1 MLENYGQP
9 LKQSGPRTCRML
21 RLLIIVLLA
30 TALVWVYNGPAAAGT
45 TWADDDGA
53 EETVDLDDEDSD
65 DEEDEDD
72 EDENAPPP
80 TPTST
85 ATLTPLPTPTP
96 TNSLTPT
103 STPTPTPPATPTPTD
118 TPPPTPT
125 PTPTPTDTPTP
136 TPTATPTPSPTPPP
150 PPPTPTP
157 TPTPPHPDKCTLDVD
172 LTFADG
178 IITWDFVVGAPQ
190 PSTWSTSVIILG
202 ENIPLWFI
210 GLPPLRSITI
220 SFSFPIPP
228 IGVVEVQSTL
238 AVTGGQCSAS
248 DAVDTGV

>member
-72 EDENAPPP
+72 EDDNAPPP

-85 ATLTPLPTPTP
+85 ATPTPLPTPTP
-96 TNSLTPT
+96 TL
-103 STPTPTPPATPTPTD
+103 
-118 TPPPTPT
+118 
-125 PTPTPTDTPTP
+125 
-136 TPTATPTPSPTPPP
+136 
-150 PPPTPTP
+150 
-157 TPTPPHPDKCTLDVD
+157 
-172 LTFADG
+172 
-178 IITWDFVVGAPQ
+178 IIR
-190 PSTWSTSVIILG
+190 
-202 ENIPLWFI
+202 
-210 GLPPLRSITI
+210 LR
-220 SFSFPIPP
+220 
-228 IGVVEVQSTL
+228 
-238 AVTGGQCSAS
+238 
-248 DAVDTGV
+248 

>member
-1 MLENYGQP
+1 
-9 LKQSGPRTCRML
+9 ML

-72 EDENAPPP
+72 EDDNAPPP

-85 ATLTPLPTPTP
+85 ATPTPLPTPTP

-103 STPTPTPPATPTPTD
+103 S
-118 TPPPTPT
+118 
-125 PTPTPTDTPTP
+125 TPTP

-157 TPTPPHPDKCTLDVD
+157 TPTPTHPDKCTLDVD

-210 GLPPLRSITI
+210 GLPPPRSITI

>member
-1 MLENYGQP
+1 
-9 LKQSGPRTCRML
+9 ML

-53 EETVDLDDEDSD
+53 EETIDLDDEDSD

-72 EDENAPPP
+72 NAPPP

-85 ATLTPLPTPTP
+85 ATPTPLPTPTP

-103 STPTPTPPATPTPTD
+103 S
-118 TPPPTPT
+118 
-125 PTPTPTDTPTP
+125 TPTP

-157 TPTPPHPDKCTLDVD
+157 TPTPTHPDKCTLDVG

>member
-1 MLENYGQP
+1 MLKNYGQP

-53 EETVDLDDEDSD
+53 EETIDLDDEDSD

-72 EDENAPPP
+72 EDDNAPPP

-85 ATLTPLPTPTP
+85 ATPTPLPTPTP

-103 STPTPTPPATPTPTD
+103 S
-118 TPPPTPT
+118 
-125 PTPTPTDTPTP
+125 TPTP

-157 TPTPPHPDKCTLDVD
+157 TPTPTHPDKCTLDVD

>member
-1 MLENYGQP
+1 
-9 LKQSGPRTCRML
+9 ML

-72 EDENAPPP
+72 EDDNAPPP

-85 ATLTPLPTPTP
+85 ATPTPLPTPTP

-103 STPTPTPPATPTPTD
+103 S
-118 TPPPTPT
+118 
-125 PTPTPTDTPTP
+125 TPTP

-157 TPTPPHPDKCTLDVD
+157 TPTPTHPDKCTLDVD

>member
-72 EDENAPPP
+72 EDDNAPPP

-85 ATLTPLPTPTP
+85 ATPTPLPTPTP

-103 STPTPTPPATPTPTD
+103 SLRPRPRYAYPD
-118 TPPPTPT
+118 

-150 PPPTPTP
+150 TPTPTP
-157 TPTPPHPDKCTLDVD
+157 TPTHPDKCTLDVD

>member
-1 MLENYGQP
+1 M
-9 LKQSGPRTCRML
+9 
-21 RLLIIVLLA
+21 
-30 TALVWVYNGPAAAGT
+30 
-45 TWADDDGA
+45 
-53 EETVDLDDEDSD
+53 
-65 DEEDEDD
+65 
-72 EDENAPPP
+72 
-80 TPTST
+80 
-85 ATLTPLPTPTP
+85 
-96 TNSLTPT
+96 
-103 STPTPTPPATPTPTD
+103 
-118 TPPPTPT
+118 
-125 PTPTPTDTPTP
+125 
-136 TPTATPTPSPTPPP
+136 
-150 PPPTPTP
+150 
-157 TPTPPHPDKCTLDVD
+157 DVD

>member
-1 MLENYGQP
+1 MLKNYGQP

-72 EDENAPPP
+72 EDDNAPPP

-85 ATLTPLPTPTP
+85 ATPTPLPTPTP

-103 STPTPTPPATPTPTD
+103 S
-118 TPPPTPT
+118 
-125 PTPTPTDTPTP
+125 TPTP

-157 TPTPPHPDKCTLDVD
+157 TPTPTHPDKCTLDVD

-210 GLPPLRSITI
+210 GLPPPRSITI

>member
-1 MLENYGQP
+1 
-9 LKQSGPRTCRML
+9 ML

-53 EETVDLDDEDSD
+53 EETIDLDDEDSD

-72 EDENAPPP
+72 EDDNAPPP

-85 ATLTPLPTPTP
+85 ATPTPLPTPTP

-103 STPTPTPPATPTPTD
+103 S
-118 TPPPTPT
+118 
-125 PTPTPTDTPTP
+125 TPTP

-157 TPTPPHPDKCTLDVD
+157 TPTPTHPDKCTLDVD

-220 SFSFPIPP
+220 SFSFPIPL